1 MNTSSCIFA
10 AFAFPPPW
18 QRFGRLAAMLG
29 LLTLLAACASPQTY
43 STTQIL
49 ATNLRSDSLK
59 SAGLAFITPSSVT
72 GQEEDKQALALAFG
86 EALRQ
91 ARPDLHI
98 ISLSETLSSINRAG
112 LTSEYKQMFEDYRL
126 TGIFD
131 RTTLRKVA
139 DVVHVRYLAQ
149 LKLGGF
155 RQDSKGRWGA
165 LGLRLVETKSTAL
178 RLYLQIWDSEDG
190 SVVWEGAHEMT
201 ASHDSMA
208 EDTVTFRS
216 VTEQAARALVGR
228 MP

>member
-1 MNTSSCIFA
+1 MSC
-10 AFAFPPPW
+10 
-18 QRFGRLAAMLG
+18 RFMHVQPAKWLFSG
-29 LLTLLAACASPQTY
+29 LYLTLIVGLSGCAAPQTY

-49 ATNLRSDSLK
+49 STNLKADSLK
-59 SAGLAFITPSSVT
+59 YTGLAFITPSSAT

-86 EALRQ
+86 EVLRKL
-91 ARPDLHI
+91 RPELQTV
-98 ISLSETLSSINRAG
+98 SLSDTLSSINRAG

-131 RTTLRKVA
+131 RVTLKKVA
-139 DVVHVRYLAQ
+139 DVTHVRYLAQ

-165 LGLRLVETKSTAL
+165 FGLRLVETKSTAI
-178 RLYLQIWDSEDG
+178 RLYLQIWDSNDG
-190 SVVWEGAHEMT
+190 SVAWEGSHEMT

-216 VTEQAARALVGR
+216 IVEQAARALIGR
-228 MP
+228 LP